1 MKLLFMHLF
10 ACISIFTASAQDLPG
25 KNSFSLNIGAAHLI
39 RQDLIFSPFIHSDL
53 NATNIGLD
61 YTREAK
67 LYHKIS
73 LRYSNFQAMVAD
85 PYEFSV
91 HQKTEPAYPHSF
103 NFIELDYLLGKQ
115 VRLKDNSSL
124 IVGGVLA
131 ADVQVMNYAYGRI
144 SSFGYYSTLGL
155 GLFADYA
162 IAISEKNRLS
172 AVIQLPLV
180 QWLARP
186 PYIGIDDEFIENISS
201 HSSFKTF
208 MAFIGDGKFNT
219 WNTVQNVDLSVK
231 YSYSINVKWNVGASY
246 MFEYI
251 HSSQPRN
258 LLSFRNTLNL
268 FTTINF

>member
-1 MKLLFMHLF
+1 MQFI
-10 ACISIFTASAQDLPG
+10 ACISVFTTSAQDVG
-25 KNSFSLNIGAAHLI
+25 RKNSFSLHIGAAQLI
-39 RQDLIFSPFIHSDL
+39 RQDLIFSPFIHSDISS
-53 NATNIGLD
+53 TNIGLD

-67 LYHKIS
+67 LYHKLI

-103 NFIELDYLLGKQ
+103 NFIELDYLIGKK
-115 VRLKDNSSL
+115 VRQEDNSSL
-124 IVGGVLA
+124 TVGGVLA

-162 IAISEKNRLS
+162 IVINEKNKLS
-172 AVIQLPLV
+172 ASIQLPLV
-180 QWLARP
+180 QWIARP

-201 HSSFKTF
+201 HSRFKTF
-208 MAFIGDGKFNT
+208 MAFIGDGKFST
-219 WNTVQNVDLSVK
+219 WNTVQNVDLSLK
-231 YSYSINVKWNVGASY
+231 YSYSINAKWNIGASY
-246 MFEYI
+246 RFEFI

-258 LLSFRNTLNL
+258 LLSFRNALNL
-268 FTTINF
+268 FTTINFY